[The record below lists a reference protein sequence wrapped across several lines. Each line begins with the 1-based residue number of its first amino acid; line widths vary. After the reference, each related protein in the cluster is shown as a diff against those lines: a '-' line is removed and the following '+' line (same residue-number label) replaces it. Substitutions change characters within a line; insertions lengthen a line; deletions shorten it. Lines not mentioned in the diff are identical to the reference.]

1 MKKEERN
8 QETTVRKRKKKLITV
23 PKKKSKQKPEIK
35 AKEKQQKK
43 YVSKKR
49 LKARR
54 KFVLITSLVL
64 ILGITLTVL
73 SYTVFFPI
81 KKIEIIGNEKY
92 KTEEII
98 KLLGV
103 VKGDNLLLASENRA
117 EKLLK
122 QELNYIESIEFN
134 RKIPFTLSVQ
144 VKEYEVF
151 AQIKQNNQYY
161 KISSSGRLLEKSIK
175 AKSDSPIVTGVKVDN
190 IKVGESLDL
199 ENESQKISKIDDV
212 IKAFENN
219 GINGVTLINI
229 KDVQDIRVTY
239 KDRIVMLLG
248 SSSNLDKK
256 LVHAKATLEAKG
268 NTKESGTLNLSRIP
282 SAKNEASFIPRELE
296 AEEMAKI
303 KK

>member
-23 PKKKSKQKPEIK
+23 PKKKKKSKQKLEIK

-122 QELNYIESIEFN
+122 QELNYI
-134 RKIPFTLSVQ
+134 
-144 VKEYEVF
+144 
-151 AQIKQNNQYY
+151 
-161 KISSSGRLLEKSIK
+161 
-175 AKSDSPIVTGVKVDN
+175 
-190 IKVGESLDL
+190 
-199 ENESQKISKIDDV
+199 
-212 IKAFENN
+212 
-219 GINGVTLINI
+219 
-229 KDVQDIRVTY
+229 
-239 KDRIVMLLG
+239 
-248 SSSNLDKK
+248 
-256 LVHAKATLEAKG
+256 
-268 NTKESGTLNLSRIP
+268 
-282 SAKNEASFIPRELE
+282 
-296 AEEMAKI
+296 
-303 KK
+303 